1 MLRWFFIA
9 VVAIS
14 TIILIP
20 IFQPNSEGTL
30 YKGTE
35 GHPWWNDAV
44 FYEIFVRSFFD
55 SNGDGIGDL
64 QGLIDKL
71 DYLND
76 GNPETDT
83 DLGIGALWLMPV
95 MPSPSYHGYDV
106 TDYYDTHPEY
116 GSLDDFKQ
124 LINAAH
130 ERGIRI
136 IIDLVLNH
144 TSREH
149 PWFQAALRGEQP
161 YRDYYLWSEEDPG
174 YASPIGGPAWH
185 PSETGYYYAAFW
197 GGMPDLNLE
206 NPKVIEEIE
215 SITRFWLKDV
225 GVDGFRLDAIQ
236 HFVEEGKNQTN
247 TEGTHRWLQNFYR
260 MYKKI
265 KPEAFTIGEAWTS
278 TREIIPYVVDK
289 AVDAAFEFETAG
301 AMMVAA
307 RTENNGPIRIAHAV
321 DQKSYPSQQFAMFL
335 TNHDQNRLMSE
346 LGGDVG
352 RAKVAASLL
361 LTSPGIPFLYYGE
374 EVGMTGVKPDEDIRL
389 PMQWEAAATAGF
401 TSGTPWR
408 APNENIEQANV
419 AVQKN
424 NPDSL
429 FNHYRK
435 LIHLR
440 NHHDAMRIGDWVKVR
455 SSHRSVYAYIRQSRE
470 ETLLVVVNLSGHALS
485 DYDLRLLPNDGTLSG
500 ANFEDMFEGIP
511 ITPPTLDEDGVFD
524 DYKPVETLAPHQL
537 LVIKIN

>member
-1 MLRWFFIA
+1 MLLLLP
-9 VVAIS
+9 
-14 TIILIP
+14 ILDSK
-20 IFQPNSEGTL
+20 SEGTL

-44 FYEIFVRSFFD
+44 FYEIFVRSFYD
-55 SNGDGIGDL
+55 SNGDGIGDF
-64 QGLIDKL
+64 QGMVEKL

-76 GNPETDT
+76 GNPDTDI
-83 DLGIGALWLMPV
+83 DLGIGALWLMPI

-106 TDYYDTHPEY
+106 TDYYDTHPDY
-116 GSLDDFKQ
+116 GSIDDFKH
-124 LINAAH
+124 LIEAAH
-130 ERGIRI
+130 QRGIKV

-149 PWFQAALRGEQP
+149 PWFKAALRGEQP

-185 PSETGYYYAAFW
+185 PSQAGFYYAAFW

-206 NPKVIEEIE
+206 HPKVIEEIE
-215 SITRFWLKDV
+215 NITRFWLKDV

-247 TEGTHRWLQNFYR
+247 TESTHRWLQNFYR
-260 MYKKI
+260 SYKKM
-265 KPEAFTIGEAWTS
+265 KTEAFTIGEAWTS
-278 TREIIPYVVDK
+278 TREIVPYVVDK

-321 DQKSYPSQQFAMFL
+321 DQKSYPPQQFAMFL

-346 LGGDVG
+346 LGGDIG
-352 RAKVAASLL
+352 RNKVAASLL

-389 PMQWEAAATAGF
+389 PMQWEASDTAGF
-401 TSGTPWR
+401 TTDKPWR
-408 APNENIEQANV
+408 SPNENIELSNV
-419 AVQKN
+419 MTQKDE
-424 NPDSL
+424 PDSL
-429 FNHYRK
+429 FNHYRR

-440 NHHDAMRIGDWVKVR
+440 NKHDALRIGAWVKVR
-455 SSHRSVYAYIRQSRE
+455 SSHRSVYAYIRQSAQE
-470 ETLLVVVNLSGHALS
+470 MLLVVVNLGGQGLS
-485 DYDLRLLPNDGTLSG
+485 DYDLRLLPNDGALSG
-500 ANFEDMFEGIP
+500 ASVEDIFDGHS
-511 ITPPTLDEDGVFD
+511 ITAPTLVEDGTFD
-524 DYKPVETLAPHQL
+524 DYKPVDVLLPHQL
-537 LVIKIN
+537 LIIKIS